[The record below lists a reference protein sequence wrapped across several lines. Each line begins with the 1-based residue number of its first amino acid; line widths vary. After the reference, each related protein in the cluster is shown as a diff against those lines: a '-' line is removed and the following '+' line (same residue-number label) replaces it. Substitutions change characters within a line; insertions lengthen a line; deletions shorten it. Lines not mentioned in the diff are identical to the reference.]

1 MDDIQRKKFKE
12 FLIMLNDIMVDFAL
26 LLTSASELYDDFS
39 ADAMISE
46 EKEKIANL
54 MIIKEAIL
62 EMTDSAQKLIKIS
75 EIENKLKWFEV
86 FYCKNFSSFIF
97 DIELDC
103 KSIK

>member
-39 ADAMISE
+39 AEAMISE

-62 EMTDSAQKLIKIS
+62 EMTESAQKLIKIS
-75 EIENKLKWFEV
+75 EIENKLK
-86 FYCKNFSSFIF
+86 
-97 DIELDC
+97 
-103 KSIK
+103 

>member
-39 ADAMISE
+39 AEAMINE

-54 MIIKEAIL
+54 LVIKEAIL
-62 EMTDSAQKLIKIS
+62 EMTESAQKLIKIS
-75 EIENKLKWFEV
+75 EIENKLK
-86 FYCKNFSSFIF
+86 
-97 DIELDC
+97 
-103 KSIK
+103 